1 MLHVRKA
8 IERKLLQKHFRKG
21 GFRYGNCISDC
32 QRYLDYRSGAAVLQK
47 NFREYHNHKGPESAS
62 CFSDCTMRRL
72 LCPVPFRCLRYQR
85 QFLGGTILSEYIL
98 CAGVSFF
105 DSIRPVGSKAKKAK
119 ACPDDCL
126 LLRCVDCSA
135 VLCFSI

>member
-1 MLHVRKA
+1 MLQVRKA
-8 IERKLLQKHFRKG
+8 IEHGLLQKHFRKG
-21 GFRYGNCISDC
+21 GFHYGNCISDC

-47 NFREYHNHKGPESAS
+47 NFREYHNHKRPESAV
-62 CFSDCTMRRL
+62 CFPDCTMRWF
-72 LCPVPFRCLRYQR
+72 LCPVPFRRIGYQR
-85 QFLGGTILSEYIL
+85 QFLSSTILSEYIL
-98 CAGVSFF
+98 CADVSLF
-105 DSIRPVGSKAKKAK
+105 DCLRPVGSKAKKAK